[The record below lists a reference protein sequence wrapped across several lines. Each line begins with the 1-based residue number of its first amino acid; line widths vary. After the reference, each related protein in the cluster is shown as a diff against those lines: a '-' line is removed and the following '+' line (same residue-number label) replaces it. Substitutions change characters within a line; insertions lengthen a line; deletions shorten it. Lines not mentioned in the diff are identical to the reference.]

1 MKRNVFILIFFF
13 SFLGVVLAQEKRIT
27 IKVIIDDEQEEHL
40 GSVYITN
47 SRNNSTQIALP
58 QEAIQISVQID
69 DVLYFSSSFY
79 EYRSFYITPKIFD
92 AGKANVHLNIQTV
105 VLDEAKLS
113 NFQLTGDLAKDAEN
127 ARFDDKVKTIY
138 KNLGIQEIDV
148 PPPNPA
154 GAKVDKFKVTDI
166 VLLKIP
172 KIIGEINGFNERQRK
187 THKFEK
193 HQSNQEFI
201 RSQWEDSYFIDE
213 LKIPSHKIQEFIY
226 FVYETTDIYEKVKNN
241 NILEAEIIFVTQS
254 RNYLERLNSPNTL
267 HEK

>member
-58 QEAIQISVQID
+58 QEAIQVSVQID

-148 PPPNPA
+148 PPPSEFGLKPGSGMIIENLI
-154 GAKVDKFKVTDI
+154 GAITGYNKMQKQNK
-166 VLLKIP
+166 L
-172 KIIGEINGFNERQRK
+172 
-187 THKFEK
+187 FEK
-193 HQSNQEFI
+193 HQNNQEFI